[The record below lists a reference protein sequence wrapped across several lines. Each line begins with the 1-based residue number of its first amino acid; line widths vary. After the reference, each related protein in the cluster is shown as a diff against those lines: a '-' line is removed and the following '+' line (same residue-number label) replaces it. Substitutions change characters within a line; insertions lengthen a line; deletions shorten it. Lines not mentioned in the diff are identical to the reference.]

1 MMCVTPN
8 ESKSILLTWLRVF
21 ELSGSMIAPVLLGA
35 SALSA
40 CASSGA
46 EAPRAVRSDGASK
59 SPMSAASRPQ
69 GATVPESSEAAPV
82 RFEDG
87 LTWEATLQA
96 ALTRHPELKAAQA
109 ELDALSSDIETAG
122 LRPNPSINLQVEDAG
137 ASGGGY
143 TGPNG
148 GQTTLMVTHTLER
161 GGKRT
166 ARQEYSQAQ
175 RSAAQAALI
184 VRSQAV
190 ISEARGRFLAAL
202 SSQEQLQVQ
211 RDLLAQLETFY
222 QAVTSRVEAGK
233 ASGVDQQQLALLT
246 THARLEVQA
255 AEAHARTARLQLAQL
270 WDGRVEFDRVEGDWP
285 AAAAPPALEQL
296 LNRWT
301 DSPGRARIESELAIS
316 SAAVQ
321 SAESSTRQDWDLF
334 AGFRRREQTNDW
346 TATFGFD
353 IPIPVFNGGLSALEA
368 ARARRRQSIHQSE
381 ATLREAHRELNRIH
395 GALSNS
401 FATLDALEGGALDGA
416 KWLYQSVRE
425 GYAQGRF
432 ELLQVI
438 EAQKSYFELIARHR
452 QAQIDHHSAWAELE
466 GLLGEAFSGPEQ

>member
-1 MMCVTPN
+1 MKSTRAAANLPQPSDFPRS
-8 ESKSILLTWLRVF
+8 ESPKSD
-21 ELSGSMIAPVLLGA
+21 EVL
-35 SALSA
+35 
-40 CASSGA
+40 
-46 EAPRAVRSDGASK
+46 
-59 SPMSAASRPQ
+59 
-69 GATVPESSEAAPV
+69 PV

-109 ELDALSSDIETAG
+109 ELDALSSDLQVAG
-122 LRPNPSINLQVEDAG
+122 LRPNPSINVQVEDAG

-148 GQTTLMVTHTLER
+148 GQTTLMVTQTFER

-175 RSAAQAALI
+175 RSAAQAALV
-184 VRSQAV
+184 VRSQAI
-190 ISEARGRFLAAL
+190 ISEARGRFLTAL
-202 SSQEQLQVQ
+202 SAQEQLEVQ
-211 RDLLAQLETFY
+211 RDLLAQLEAFHE
-222 QAVTSRVEAGK
+222 AVTARVEAGK
-233 ASGVDQQQLALLT
+233 ASGVDEQQLALLT
-246 THARLEVQA
+246 THARLEQQS
-255 AEAHARTARLQLAQL
+255 AEARAEIARLQLAQL
-270 WDGRVEFDRVEGDWP
+270 WDGRVEFERVEGQWP
-285 AAAAPPALEQL
+285 AAAAPPALEL
-296 LNRWT
+296 LLARWT
-301 DSPGRARIESELAIS
+301 ESPGRARIESELAIS
-316 SAAVQ
+316 NAAVR
-321 SAESSTRQDWDLF
+321 SAESETRQDWDLF

-353 IPIPVFNGGLSALEA
+353 IPIPVFNGGRSALEA

-381 ATLREAHRELNRIH
+381 AALREAHQELNRIH
-395 GALSNS
+395 GSLSNS
-401 FATLDALEGGALDGA
+401 FATLRALQGGALDSA
-416 KWLYQSVRE
+416 KWLYESVRE

-466 GLLGEAFSGPEQ
+466 SLLGEASREVLWNQKP